1 MTRPRSSMVALTTC
15 TAVLTAT
22 LLGAAFAAPKAPE
35 GEKQSLKKLAWLTG
49 TWEGMVDKSKVE
61 EFWLAPI
68 GPMMVGIGRSTTGD
82 RTDTCEFLRMVE
94 KDGEITFFVIIGTPP
109 EIPFRLTMLKEHE
122 AVFENPQQNYPK
134 KFSYRLESGGTVFI
148 HVEGILDGK
157 PTVDEYRLK
166 KKN

>member
-1 MTRPRSSMVALTTC
+1 
-15 TAVLTAT
+15 
-22 LLGAAFAAPKAPE
+22 
-35 GEKQSLKKLAWLTG
+35 
-49 TWEGMVDKSKVE
+49 
-61 EFWLAPI
+61 
-68 GPMMVGIGRSTTGD
+68 
-82 RTDTCEFLRMVE
+82 MVE